1 MMGVALILFSFYL
14 FYKGVNLWADGA
26 LLMDRIYFFV
36 AFVCLICGVYM

>member
-1 MMGVALILFSFYL
+1 MGVVLILFALFL
-14 FYKGVNLWADGA
+14 FYKGVILWADGA

>member
-1 MMGVALILFSFYL
+1 MGIVLILFSFFL

-36 AFVCLICGVYM
+36 GMIFLIVGVYM

>member
-1 MMGVALILFSFYL
+1 MGVVLILFSFFL

-36 AFVCLICGVYM
+36 GMIFLIVGVYI

>member
-1 MMGVALILFSFYL
+1 MGVVLILFSFFL

-36 AFVCLICGVYM
+36 GMICLIVGAYM

>member
-1 MMGVALILFSFYL
+1 MGVVLILFSFFL

-36 AFVCLICGVYM
+36 GMVFFIVGVYM

>member
-1 MMGVALILFSFYL
+1 MGVVLILFSFFL

-36 AFVCLICGVYM
+36 GMIFLIVGVYM